1 MGRKLIRLAIVE
13 PAEDSENKCAG
24 FRDFVITVQQ
34 LLADTGIDLQVTYR
48 ESAGYDRIMLRL
60 RRICPE
66 EVVQADLVLFLF
78 REEDDSFLSTEY
90 EIACDAVGAG
100 DRPVC
105 VKVILSWEDPG
116 RSLMYELLDLD
127 PSLPVLIEDNG
138 RVLING
144 TEVLPIKPQSYS
156 WLDDDLYGARCPR
169 CGGSLRRY
177 DDWFICESCHSI
189 G

>member
-24 FRDFVITVQQ
+24 FRDFVKTVQH

-66 EVVQADLVLFLF
+66 EVARADLVLFLF
-78 REEDDSFLSTEY
+78 RVEDDSFLS
-90 EIACDAVGAG
+90 
-100 DRPVC
+100 
-105 VKVILSWEDPG
+105 
-116 RSLMYELLDLD
+116 DLD

-144 TEVLPIKPQSYS
+144 TEVLPEQARSYS